1 MPQTVWVGSRVPPA
15 RPLAPLFV
23 LLAVPAPSTAQA
35 HGPHLLPFKREG
47 RKHPWCLSVCLSH
60 SFSLAHFLSLTH
72 THTDRWMGSV
82 LGCSFRKGR
91 TQRPS
96 PPPTVVNRSQITG
109 LSTHVLTHPREA
121 QGIVNPL
128 PCLSVLLFYAKICCK
143 VDFLILPPSSFIVNI
158 VSKCVTYYKEFIRI
172 FKDVLL
178 I

>member
-1 MPQTVWVGSRVPPA
+1 MPQTVWERSRVPPA
-15 RPLAPLFV
+15 RSLAPLFV
-23 LLAVPAPSTAQA
+23 LPAVPAPSTAQA

-60 SFSLAHFLSLTH
+60 SFSLAHSLSH
-72 THTDRWMGSV
+72 THTQTDGWDLCWAAPS
-82 LGCSFRKGR
+82 GR
-91 TQRPS
+91 AGPS
-96 PPPTVVNRSQITG
+96 ALPPPTVVNRYQITG

-121 QGIVNPL
+121 QGVVNPL
-128 PCLSVLLFYAKICCK
+128 PRLSVLLFYAKTCCK